1 MASERGRNLRGA
13 GQPSY
18 WTLVSL
24 DTFVSGGDGHAKRSD
39 HGVVSSTSSRCS
51 TAASSVEPA
60 QWRKS
65 TMVET
70 VAVGFS
76 SLNQCPE
83 CGMTTSLTLLAAAR
97 MTTALIGPNDA
108 SPPTARPGMGRM
120 PLANNALLSMGS

>member
-51 TAASSVEPA
+51 TAGSSVEPA

-76 SLNQCPE
+76 SINQCPGW
-83 CGMTTSLTLLAAAR
+83 GMTTSWTLLAAGR
-97 MTTALIGPNDA
+97 LTTAIIRPDDA
-108 SPPTARPGMGRM
+108 PPPPASTGMASL
-120 PLANNALLSMGS
+120 PLARDALV